1 MLILYFQP
9 LRRWPVSLK
18 HLTYHARLAK
28 RSRCHIIIIL
38 NVVNIIII
46 MIIKVVYAIF
56 GRIQPDVCP
65 TSNFNTPCV
74 ATTSFSFVSNRSGNS
89 VKTQN
94 LDLVDNF
101 VIGRA
106 LMILN
111 LGATPSKHALLRQ
124 ILPTSGRT
132 HVQIFQ
138 NILK

>member
-1 MLILYFQP
+1 M
-9 LRRWPVSLK
+9 
-18 HLTYHARLAK
+18 
-28 RSRCHIIIIL
+28 
-38 NVVNIIII
+38 I
-46 MIIKVVYAIF
+46 MTIKVVYAIF

-89 VKTQN
+89 VKTQY
-94 LDLVDNF
+94 LDLLDKF

-111 LGATPSKHALLRQ
+111 LGATPSKAAQLRQ
-124 ILPTSGRT
+124 ILPTSGLTR
-132 HVQIFQ
+132 VQIFQ

>member
-1 MLILYFQP
+1 MPGWPRDRGVIRF
-9 LRRWPVSLK
+9 RRK
-18 HLTYHARLAK
+18 
-28 RSRCHIIIIL
+28 HIIIIL
-38 NVVNIIII
+38 DVVNIIII

-74 ATTSFSFVSNRSGNS
+74 ATTSFSFVSNRSGNLFG
-89 VKTQN
+89 TQS
-94 LDLVDNF
+94 LDLLDKF

-111 LGATPSKHALLRQ
+111 LGATPSKPAQLRQ
-124 ILPTSGRT
+124 ILPTSGPTR
-132 HVQIFQ
+132 VQIFQ